1 MDSDGRGLGRDQVDV
16 GEFPSSNS
24 PSWRLWLLE
33 FLSTANQLKWNYQ
46 KCCQKISESLVAAVF
61 NAFLEAKLS
70 VEVETGDPSVIDV
83 LSRTLAVIGFTQME
97 NLEETFLHQTQQRT
111 DENIFVYARRV
122 GAIKTLA
129 LKERGNE
136 YWVAI
141 CAAGLTDKCLRD
153 VAEQPGIAASI
164 GRELEPQDS
173 FLSQLDV
180 LWSKMHQ
187 VRLFDAEAQAHEEE
201 LTTDQEHSRVVQ
213 GDERFQNFRLLTKE
227 KQTGN
232 VADAKG
238 SNAAQCENEET
249 KSKSI
254 AHTNTGRVA
263 RSTTAWKASYWG
275 CEDSDENSDEEVD
288 DMFWLSSPGPP
299 VTIKSTGVDQR
310 IMEFPEETDPPNRN
324 QCKVGERRAEIE
336 IKSQRLNCSLPEAA
350 TESTRRG
357 RENLENVSDKLLSME
372 ECTDLMHVPGTQPWG
387 ACSDEEWSDE
397 ETDEFWE
404 ESESDDD
411 FFCPY
416 EPLTLEESLRQIED
430 GRKAPL
436 AIRKS
441 EDPTFRTSGCSSM
454 SSPAVAKCANGD
466 SECLPDLDAKSGEIR
481 VVPVHMEYRIQLSDQ
496 KSPVHE
502 SRDIMAE
509 IVAVHSRA
517 EAVPTETKAA
527 EVARVDVSRA
537 NMTLERC
544 FSIMMQPCVVE
555 VGIGRVSNQS
565 ANRVWRLVLELVPLK
580 VPKVQRSS
588 QYWKWAK
595 RVDDKKPTRE
605 TLTLASF
612 RRKKRKKQEPWVPRD
627 VKHKL
632 SWSQPEELRVNG
644 QDEPAG
650 VELRVASDT
659 DISKRQ
665 QLTVSWWL
673 WTAWMLM
680 MARLLI
686 LESYSLSNR
695 TSTPI
700 TTLWSMV
707 LPSSERWSPSELR
720 RRAEGWLL
728 RNDQTFN
735 EHGWSVTQWR
745 SDETPTFFEYS
756 DRSWIRWKV
765 IPEVGRDY
773 QKALEKQN
781 ATSKSSAKV
790 ADILWESDALAVNEF
805 RNELRL
811 VPQRAEH
818 VGGVHGKLSWESMPS
833 KSTVSTT
840 LRKITRPAKKSDGQN
855 SIWDSGGAMFKRLGF
870 RTMSTPEGKWV
881 RHPQPAWNTQKRP
894 AARRVRDSGQRNGNM
909 ERKQSVAVP
918 SDDSCSW
925 ISHRKHGRWKTKEY
939 AAQNS
944 MKKMTHRVT
953 TMCSEDASPRDCEMS
968 IENW

>member
-1 MDSDGRGLGRDQVDV
+1 MDV

-33 FLSTANQLKWNYQ
+33 FLSTADQLKWNYQ

-61 NAFLEAKLS
+61 NAFLEAKVS

-83 LSRTLAVIGFTQME
+83 LSRTLAVIVFTRME
-97 NLEETFLHQTQQRT
+97 NLEETFLHQTQQRA

-141 CAAGLTDKCLRD
+141 CASGLTDKCLR
-153 VAEQPGIAASI
+153 VVTEQPGIAASI

-173 FLSQLDV
+173 FVSQLDV

-213 GDERFQNFRLLTKE
+213 GDERFQTFRLLTKE

-249 KSKSI
+249 RSQSI
-254 AHTNTGRVA
+254 AQTNTGRVA
-263 RSTTAWKASYWG
+263 KPTSAWKASYWG
-275 CEDSDENSDEEVD
+275 CEDSEDDSDD
-288 DMFWLSSPGPP
+288 
-299 VTIKSTGVDQR
+299 T
-310 IMEFPEETDPPNRN
+310 
-324 QCKVGERRAEIE
+324 VGEQGGTAHRQPRRSEW
-336 IKSQRLNCSLPEAA
+336 CSY
-350 TESTRRG
+350 S
-357 RENLENVSDKLLSME
+357 
-372 ECTDLMHVPGTQPWG
+372 
-387 ACSDEEWSDE
+387 SDEEWSD
-397 ETDEFWE
+397 DEKDEIW
-404 ESESDDD
+404 SKLNSDDD
-411 FFCPY
+411 SYCPY
-416 EPLTLEESLRQIED
+416 QPLTLEEALKQIKHGKKTRPAGKKTDNPTLHESRYDGMSGPVFGEWIKGGAESLRPA
-430 GRKAPL
+430 GGVG
-436 AIRKS
+436 
-441 EDPTFRTSGCSSM
+441 SG
-454 SSPAVAKCANGD
+454 K
-466 SECLPDLDAKSGEIR
+466 IR
-481 VVPVHMEYRIQLSDQ
+481 VASVCCERRIQLTDQ
-496 KSPVHE
+496 KSQVSEPN
-502 SRDIMAE
+502 E
-509 IVAVHSRA
+509 IRTGSVAVLYWK
-517 EAVPTETKAA
+517 EAVSREMKVMA
-527 EVARVDVSRA
+527 VDRVGAYRA

-544 FSIMMQPCVVE
+544 FSIMIQPCVVE
-555 VGIGRVSNQS
+555 VGIGRVSNQ
-565 ANRVWRLVLELVPLK
+565 
-580 VPKVQRSS
+580 
-588 QYWKWAK
+588 
-595 RVDDKKPTRE
+595 TRE

-612 RRKKRKKQEPWVPRD
+612 RRKKRKKQEPWVPRG

-632 SWSQPEELRVNG
+632 SWLQPEDSRVNG
-644 QDEPAG
+644 QDEPAS
-650 VELRVASDT
+650 VELRVASGT

-665 QLTVSWWL
+665 QLPVSWWL

-695 TSTPI
+695 TSTPV
-700 TTLWSMV
+700 TTLCSLV

-745 SDETPTFFEYS
+745 SDETPTCFEYS

-773 QKALEKQN
+773 QNALEKQN

-818 VGGVHGKLSWESMPS
+818 VSGVHGKLSWARWKSMPS

-870 RTMSTPEGKWV
+870 RTMSTPEVKWV

-894 AARRVRDSGQRNGNM
+894 VSRRVSDSGHCEAGAEVKRNH
-909 ERKQSVAVP
+909 AVP
-918 SDDSCSW
+918 SADSCSW
-925 ISHRKHGRWKTKEY
+925 ISHRKHRRWKAKEQ

-944 MKKMTHRVT
+944 MKR
-953 TMCSEDASPRDCEMS
+953 
-968 IENW
+968 

>member
-1 MDSDGRGLGRDQVDV
+1 MDV

-24 PSWRLWLLE
+24 PCWRLWLLE

-136 YWVAI
+136 YWVEI

-173 FLSQLDV
+173 FVSQLDV

-275 CEDSDENSDEEVD
+275 
-288 DMFWLSSPGPP
+288 
-299 VTIKSTGVDQR
+299 
-310 IMEFPEETDPPNRN
+310 
-324 QCKVGERRAEIE
+324 
-336 IKSQRLNCSLPEAA
+336 
-350 TESTRRG
+350 
-357 RENLENVSDKLLSME
+357 
-372 ECTDLMHVPGTQPWG
+372 

-397 ETDEFWE
+397 EADEFWE
-404 ESESDDD
+404 KSESDDD
-411 FFCPY
+411 YFCPY
-416 EPLTLEESLRQIED
+416 EPLTLEEALRQIED
-430 GRKAPL
+430 GKKAPL

-466 SECLPDLDAKSGEIR
+466 PECLPYLDAKSGEIR

-517 EAVPTETKAA
+517 EAVPTETKAV

-537 NMTLERC
+537 IMTLERC
-544 FSIMMQPCVVE
+544 FSIKMQPCVVE

-612 RRKKRKKQEPWVPRD
+612 RRKKRKKQEPWVPKG

-632 SWSQPEELRVNG
+632 SWLQPEDSRVNG
-644 QDEPAG
+644 QDEPAS
-650 VELRVASDT
+650 VELRVASAT

-665 QLTVSWWL
+665 QLPVSWWL
-673 WTAWMLM
+673 WTAWMLL

-695 TSTPI
+695 TSTPV
-700 TTLWSMV
+700 TTLWSLV
-707 LPSSERWSPSELR
+707 LLSSERWSPSELR
-720 RRAEGWLL
+720 RRAESWLL
-728 RNDQTFN
+728 RKDQTFN

-745 SDETPTFFEYS
+745 SDETPTFFES
-756 DRSWIRWKV
+756 NDRSWIRWKV

-773 QKALEKQN
+773 QNALKKQN
-781 ATSKSSAKV
+781 ATSKSSAKL

-805 RNELRL
+805 PNELRL

-818 VGGVHGKLSWESMPS
+818 VDGVHGKLSRARWKSMRS
-833 KSTVSTT
+833 KITTSTT
-840 LRKITRPAKKSDGQN
+840 PGNITRSAKKSDGQN
-855 SIWDSGGAMFKRLGF
+855 STWDSGGVMFKRLQF
-870 RTMSTPEGKWV
+870 KTMSPPEGKWV

-894 AARRVRDSGQRNGNM
+894 VARRVRDSGQRNGIM
-909 ERKQSVAVP
+909 ERKQRVAVP
-918 SDDSCSW
+918 SDDSCCW

-944 MKKMTHRVT
+944 MKR
-953 TMCSEDASPRDCEMS
+953 
-968 IENW
+968 

>member
-122 GAIKTLA
+122 GVIKTLA

-173 FLSQLDV
+173 FVSQLDV

-187 VRLFDAEAQAHEEE
+187 VRLFDAEAQAHEED
-201 LTTDQEHSRVVQ
+201 LTTDQEHSRVAQ
-213 GDERFQNFRLLTKE
+213 GDERFQNFRLLMKE
-227 KQTGN
+227 KQTEN

-263 RSTTAWKASYWG
+263 RSTTAWKAKY
-275 CEDSDENSDEEVD
+275 
-288 DMFWLSSPGPP
+288 
-299 VTIKSTGVDQR
+299 
-310 IMEFPEETDPPNRN
+310 
-324 QCKVGERRAEIE
+324 
-336 IKSQRLNCSLPEAA
+336 
-350 TESTRRG
+350 
-357 RENLENVSDKLLSME
+357 
-372 ECTDLMHVPGTQPWG
+372 WG

-411 FFCPY
+411 YFCPY
-416 EPLTLEESLRQIED
+416 EPLTLEEALRQIED
-430 GRKAPL
+430 GKKAPL

-466 SECLPDLDAKSGEIR
+466 PECLPDLDAKSGEIR

-517 EAVPTETKAA
+517 EAVPTETKAV

-588 QYWKWAK
+588 QNWKWAN
-595 RVDDKKPTRE
+595 RVDDKKPTR
-605 TLTLASF
+605 
-612 RRKKRKKQEPWVPRD
+612 
-627 VKHKL
+627 
-632 SWSQPEELRVNG
+632 
-644 QDEPAG
+644 
-650 VELRVASDT
+650 
-659 DISKRQ
+659 
-665 QLTVSWWL
+665 
-673 WTAWMLM
+673 
-680 MARLLI
+680 
-686 LESYSLSNR
+686 
-695 TSTPI
+695 
-700 TTLWSMV
+700 
-707 LPSSERWSPSELR
+707 
-720 RRAEGWLL
+720 
-728 RNDQTFN
+728 
-735 EHGWSVTQWR
+735 
-745 SDETPTFFEYS
+745 
-756 DRSWIRWKV
+756 
-765 IPEVGRDY
+765 
-773 QKALEKQN
+773 
-781 ATSKSSAKV
+781 
-790 ADILWESDALAVNEF
+790 
-805 RNELRL
+805 
-811 VPQRAEH
+811 
-818 VGGVHGKLSWESMPS
+818 
-833 KSTVSTT
+833 
-840 LRKITRPAKKSDGQN
+840 
-855 SIWDSGGAMFKRLGF
+855 
-870 RTMSTPEGKWV
+870 
-881 RHPQPAWNTQKRP
+881 
-894 AARRVRDSGQRNGNM
+894 
-909 ERKQSVAVP
+909 
-918 SDDSCSW
+918 
-925 ISHRKHGRWKTKEY
+925 
-939 AAQNS
+939 
-944 MKKMTHRVT
+944 
-953 TMCSEDASPRDCEMS
+953 
-968 IENW
+968 